1 MPPNRC
7 PNQPPAMPQTPRPHD
22 PRSKEQSAK
31 RVVGTFVALLVIAA
45 CTMAVFIAVIVLISR
60 SKGFAIFG

>member
-1 MPPNRC
+1 MSPPS
-7 PNQPPAMPQTPRPHD
+7 RPHD